1 MVDRTDTSTGT
12 INISTDTIKKFLR
25 SVRYIFYLYTIYVYK
40 RSHFCSNHPVTSHIP
55 HPASQK
61 NCWDAL
67 RCAVDASKNET
78 LFSSDGVIKV
88 NYVKRKG
95 TRDNFIRT
103 IRLGSRFYGLLT
115 EILVLTLLSDIS
127 DHFIDSLQLSQVVT
141 SPLDNY

>member
-1 MVDRTDTSTGT
+1 MRV
-12 INISTDTIKKFLR
+12 
-25 SVRYIFYLYTIYVYK
+25 
-40 RSHFCSNHPVTSHIP
+40 H
-55 HPASQK
+55 
-61 NCWDAL
+61 
-67 RCAVDASKNET
+67 AVSKNET